1 MLVWSI
7 RVPLAL
13 LLIALLVLSGCATTD
28 GPTDTADATS
38 KPENT
43 VKALHLRTLGEVLP
57 ELLSAR
63 AVVVGEQ
70 HDRLDHHVLQLDV
83 IRYLYSV
90 NPRLAIGLEF
100 FDQSVQSALD
110 DYIAGAIDERTM
122 LLNTGY
128 FNNWRFDYRLYAP
141 VLRFAR
147 EHGIP
152 LIALNVPG
160 DVSRQIALEGLAS
173 LNDAQRAYVPAELD
187 RDVEGYAERIRES
200 FAAHAHT
207 PLQDLDRFIDAQLVW
222 DEAMAEVAAT
232 YLEQN
237 PADQMVIL
245 AGIGHV
251 IYGSGIPTRL
261 ERRIGPPVL
270 TVIPMEK
277 DQVGENPMA
286 DYLVETDTLT
296 LPGKPVL
303 GLMLNSDDEPGLLV
317 NEVVGGSAAER
328 AGVLAG
334 DRLQAIDG
342 LAVTGFA
349 ELAVQMWDKS
359 AGDQV
364 ELVVERSEIE
374 GDRRVGLMLKL

>member
-1 MLVWSI
+1 MSVWSI

-13 LLIALLVLSGCATTD
+13 MFVALLVLSGCATTS

-38 KPENT
+38 KPQDAIT
-43 VKALHLRTLGEVLP
+43 TLHLRTLGEVLP

-63 AVVVGEQ
+63 AVVIGEQ

-110 DYIAGAIDERTM
+110 DYIAGAIDERSM

-160 DVSRQIALEGLAS
+160 DVSRQIALEGLES
-173 LNDAQRAYVPAELD
+173 LSDAQQAYVPAELD

-200 FAAHAHT
+200 FAAHADT
-207 PLQDLDRFIDAQLVW
+207 PLQHLDRFIDAQLVW
-222 DEAMAEVAAT
+222 DEAMAEVAAD
-232 YLEQN
+232 YLERN

-251 IYGSGIPTRL
+251 IYGSGIPIRL

-270 TVIPMEK
+270 TVIPMEM
-277 DQVGENPMA
+277 DQPGENTMA
-286 DYLVETDTLT
+286 DYLVQTDPLS
-296 LPGKPVL
+296 LPSKPVL
-303 GLMLNSDDEPGLLV
+303 GLMLDSDDEPGLLV
-317 NEVVGGSAAER
+317 NDVVNGSAAER

-334 DRLQAIDG
+334 DRLQSIDG
-342 LAVTGFA
+342 FAVAGLA
-349 ELAVQMWDKS
+349 ELAVKMWDKS
-359 AGDQV
+359 AGDRV
-364 ELVVERSEIE
+364 ELVVERAEPD
-374 GDRRVGLMLKL
+374 GDKRLGLTVEL